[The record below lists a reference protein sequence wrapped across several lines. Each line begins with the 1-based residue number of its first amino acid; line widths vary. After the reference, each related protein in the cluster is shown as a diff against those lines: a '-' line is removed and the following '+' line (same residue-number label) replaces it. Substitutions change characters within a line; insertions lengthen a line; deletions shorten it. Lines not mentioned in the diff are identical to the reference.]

1 MNETEKAPEVQ
12 VRVKKGNS
20 FRTVEESGEEV
31 SRHAIFTLGIATF
44 AAASWAI
51 VCLSKA
57 IIDQGPLAL
66 LRMLGEA
73 LMGK

>member
-1 MNETEKAPEVQ
+1 MNKTEKAPEVQ
-12 VRVKKGNS
+12 VRAKRRNS
-20 FRTVEESGEEV
+20 FRTVEESDGEV
-31 SRHAIFTLGIATF
+31 SRYAMLTITIATF
-44 AAASWAI
+44 ATASWAI

-57 IIDQGPLAL
+57 IIDQGPLAM